1 MDTPIPDAAP
11 PASRASI
18 LLIEDEPDVGRTVSK
33 ILRREGYAVHW
44 AERPEDAIRLVSSL
58 PEPVDLVV
66 TDVVLPGMSGPEVAE
81 RIVEIRP
88 QARVLYISGY
98 LGDTVLEPGEAI
110 FGEGLLLKPFSP
122 AELVS
127 RIRSILERP
136 A

>member
-1 MDTPIPDAAP
+1 MDTPIPRAAP
-11 PASRASI
+11 PATRVSI

-33 ILRREGYAVHW
+33 ILRREGYTVHW
-44 AERPEDAIRLVSSL
+44 AERPHDAIHLASTL
-58 PEPVDLVV
+58 AEPVDLVV

-81 RIVEIRP
+81 RIMEIRP
-88 QARVLYISGY
+88 RARVLYISGY

-122 AELVS
+122 GELVR

>member
-1 MDTPIPDAAP
+1 MDTPLPETAAP
-11 PASRASI
+11 AARASI

-44 AERPEDAIRLVSSL
+44 AERPEDAVQLVSSL
-58 PEPVDLVV
+58 SEPVDLVV

-88 QARVLYISGY
+88 ETRVLYISGY

-110 FGEGLLLKPFSP
+110 FGEGLLLKPFTPS
-122 AELVS
+122 ELVS